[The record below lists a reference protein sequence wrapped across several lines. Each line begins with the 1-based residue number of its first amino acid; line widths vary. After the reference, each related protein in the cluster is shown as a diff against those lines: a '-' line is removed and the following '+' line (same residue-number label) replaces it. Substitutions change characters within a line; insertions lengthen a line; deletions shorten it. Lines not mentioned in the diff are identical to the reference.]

1 MAIEFLCPSGH
12 KLAAPDT
19 QAGRAVKCPKCGSVT
34 RVPAVNGA
42 AATSE
47 STVLTGSGK
56 QPVWKSAAE
65 AGDSPAAEAAEAR
78 DSKAGLSSP
87 AADAASNETPAAS
100 NAEKQA
106 GGKAE
111 ESIVFLC
118 PNGHKLNAPARLQGH
133 AGQCPHCGAKFRI
146 PLPDEP
152 HHEGDESSEAS
163 PADNEFGQADA
174 DNGQPIEA
182 FDLASL
188 TAPAPATPAA
198 GKPDEVEGMSADS
211 HPLARLV
218 SRLWSEREHGGIVEL
233 HLTGGAMIVPEW
245 FERRLSQH
253 SHGLFAVQAAD
264 GTVTMTI
271 VPWDS
276 VSRVVVRGVVGLPD
290 GMF

>member
-12 KLAAPDT
+12 KLAAPDS

-34 RVPAVNGA
+34 RVPALNGA
-42 AATSE
+42 AAATE
-47 STVLTGSGK
+47 SPVLTGSGK
-56 QPVWKSAAE
+56 QTVLNESAGSAAS
-65 AGDSPAAEAAEAR
+65 DAAEAR
-78 DSKAGLSSP
+78 DSKNSP
-87 AADAASNETPAAS
+87 ATAT
-100 NAEKQA
+100 AEAA
-106 GGKAE
+106 GGDGSIAAAPEKRLAE
-111 ESIVFLC
+111 PADESIVFLC

-146 PLPDEP
+146 PLPEET
-152 HHEGDESSEAS
+152 HEEGHGDG
-163 PADNEFGQADA
+163 NEFVQSEPEETE
-174 DNGQPIEA
+174 QVEA

-188 TAPAPATPAA
+188 TASAAAPATSGA
-198 GKPDEVEGMSADS
+198 KPEEADGASAMS

-233 HLTGGAMIVPEW
+233 HLSGGAMIVPEW
-245 FERRLSQH
+245 FERKLSQDT
-253 SHGLFAVQAAD
+253 HGLFAVQAAD

>member
-1 MAIEFLCPSGH
+1 MAIEFLCPNGH
-12 KLAAPDT
+12 KLAAPDS
-19 QAGRAVKCPKCGSVT
+19 QAGRAVKCPRCGSVT

-42 AATSE
+42 AAATTE

-56 QPVWKSAAE
+56 QAAWKSASGDSVAPATDE
-65 AGDSPAAEAAEAR
+65 ASGARDSKTKLPSPAAET
-78 DSKAGLSSP
+78 SAGEGH
-87 AADAASNETPAAS
+87 AADGAD
-100 NAEKQA
+100 KRDR
-106 GGKAE
+106 GE

-152 HHEGDESSEAS
+152 HGEAE
-163 PADNEFGQADA
+163 ANTTGDNEFMQLEGENGQAV
-174 DNGQPIEA
+174 EA
-182 FDLASL
+182 FDLSSL
-188 TAPAPATPAA
+188 TASAPAATAAA
-198 GKPDEVEGMSADS
+198 GKAEESDAMGPDS

-233 HLTGGAMIVPEW
+233 HLAGGAMIVPEW
-245 FERRLSQH
+245 FERRLSQS